1 MSPLANGRAR
11 TRGGDRS
18 TTELVEAAGRGV
30 PQAWDELVTRYGALV
45 RAVAARYRLQ
55 EADAADVVQT
65 TWLRVLER
73 LHTLHDPERFG
84 GWLATITSRE
94 CLALLRRAHRELP
107 GEDIA
112 VERPAAGPGPEALL
126 LAGEERAA
134 VGEAVAGLPPRR
146 QELVR
151 RLFRQPDPAYRE
163 VARAMG
169 MPTGSIGP
177 TRGRILQM
185 LQASLEE
192 AGFGLSA

>member
-1 MSPLANGRAR
+1 MSPHTNGRAR

-107 GEDIA
+107 EEDIA
-112 VERPAAGPGPEALL
+112 AGRPVTGPGPEALL
-126 LAGEERAA
+126 LTAEVRAA

-146 QELVR
+146 RELVQQ
-151 RLFRQPDPAYRE
+151 LFYQPDPAYRE
-163 VARAMG
+163 VARTMG
-169 MPTGSIGP
+169 MPTGSVGP
-177 TRGRILQM
+177 TRSRVLAS

>member
-1 MSPLANGRAR
+1 MSPHANGRAR

-107 GEDIA
+107 EEDIA
-112 VERPAAGPGPEALL
+112 AGRPVTGPGPEALL
-126 LAGEERAA
+126 LTAEVRAA

-146 QELVR
+146 RELVQQ
-151 RLFRQPDPAYRE
+151 LFYQPDPAYRE
-163 VARAMG
+163 VARTMG
-169 MPTGSIGP
+169 MPTGSVGP
-177 TRGRILQM
+177 TRSRVLAS